1 MGSMLTLVRILLE
14 RSRQERSC
22 HWSRGELEAHQSRR
36 LAELRRFVTAR
47 SPFYREFHRGL
58 EGRELAELPI
68 LTKATLM
75 ERFDDVVTDRAIR
88 LVDVEAFL
96 RDAAPAALFRRRYVA
111 LATSGSTGRRGVF
124 LFDPREW
131 IRAVA
136 SITRPIAWHDAA
148 KHGKPPR
155 AALIAAAAAWH
166 YSARVGLALASR
178 LAPALRLDAT
188 LPLEELVR
196 QLNDWQPQALAVYP
210 SVLRQLA
217 AEQSAGRL
225 NIRLVHIAT
234 SAEVLT
240 ADVRA
245 AVDRAWRIPVRDTYG
260 ATEYA
265 PIASECPHGRKHLF
279 ENGAVIEIV
288 DEQGRA
294 VPPGG
299 QGERLLLTVFGRL
312 TQPLIRYEISDL
324 VRITDETCRCG
335 RPYRVIESVDG
346 RREDVLSFPRRGGG
360 APVVAHPNLFHDALE
375 RTAVAGWQVVQ
386 DERGLTVKLV
396 GVGAADL
403 AASVERAVREL
414 FEAIGA
420 ETPRIT
426 IEAIER
432 FERGPTGKA
441 PLIVS
446 KLGRPMPA

>member
-1 MGSMLTLVRILLE
+1 
-14 RSRQERSC
+14 
-22 HWSRGELEAHQSRR
+22 
-36 LAELRRFVTAR
+36 
-47 SPFYREFHRGL
+47 
-58 EGRELAELPI
+58 
-68 LTKATLM
+68 
-75 ERFDDVVTDRAIR
+75 
-88 LVDVEAFL
+88 
-96 RDAAPAALFRRRYVA
+96 
-111 LATSGSTGRRGVF
+111 VF

-136 SITRPIAWHDAA
+136 SITRPIAWHAAA

-196 QLNDWQPQALAVYP
+196 QLNDWQPEALAVYP

-225 NIRLVHIAT
+225 NIRLAHIAT

-265 PIASECPHGRKHLF
+265 PIASECQHGRKHLF

-324 VRITDETCRCG
+324 VRISAETCLCG

-360 APVVAHPNLFHDALE
+360 TPVVAHPNLFHDALE
-375 RTAVAGWQVVQ
+375 RTAVAAWQVVQ

-396 GVGAADL
+396 GAGAADL
-403 AASVERAVREL
+403 AASVERAVGEL

-426 IEAIER
+426 IEPIER

>member
-1 MGSMLTLVRILLE
+1 MSSMLTLVRVLIE
-14 RSRQERSC
+14 RRVQERSC
-22 HWSRGELEAHQSRR
+22 LWSRAELEAHQARE
-36 LAELRRFVTAR
+36 LAKLRRFAMAR

-58 EGRELAELPI
+58 EDRELATLPI
-68 LTKATLM
+68 LTKATMM
-75 ERFDDVVTDRAIR
+75 ERFDDVVTDRAVR
-88 LVDVEAFL
+88 LADVEAFL
-96 RDAAPAALFRRRYVA
+96 RAAPPAALFRGRYVA

-124 LFDPREW
+124 LFDSREW

-136 SITRPIAWHDAA
+136 SITRPIAWHSGT
-148 KHGKPPR
+148 KRGKPPR

-166 YSARVGLALASR
+166 YSARVGLALASK
-178 LAPALRLDAT
+178 LAPALRLDAA

-196 QLNDWQPQALAVYP
+196 QLNDWQPEALAVYP

-225 NIRLVHIAT
+225 HIRLRHIAT

-245 AVDRAWRIPVRDTYG
+245 AVECAWHVPVRDTYG

-265 PIASECPHGRKHLF
+265 PIASECPQGRKHLF
-279 ENGAVIEIV
+279 ENGAVIEVV

-294 VPPGG
+294 VPPGE

-312 TQPLIRYEISDL
+312 TQPLIRYELSDL
-324 VRITDETCRCG
+324 VRITGETCVCG

-375 RTAVAGWQVVQ
+375 RTAVAAWQVVH
-386 DERGLTVKLV
+386 DGRGLTVKLV
-396 GVGAADL
+396 GTGDADL
-403 AASVERAVREL
+403 AARVERAVREL
-414 FEAIGA
+414 LEASGA
-420 ETPRIT
+420 EMPRIT
-426 IEAIER
+426 IEPVER

-446 KLGRPMPA
+446 RLGRPPAT